1 MSEYL
6 VVKIPDGAMG
16 AVRKNLHAF
25 CKDNDIAVSDFGT
38 GFPLV
43 ETAERFAISNIFVTV
58 MQRARTVS
66 DLAALSPRNNPK
78 AQYERRTG
86 RSIFDRRNR

>member
-6 VVKIPDGAMG
+6 VVKVPEGALG
-16 AVRKNLHAF
+16 SVRKNLHAF
-25 CKDNDIAVSDFGT
+25 CKDQGITVSDFGT

-43 ETAERFAISNIFVTV
+43 EMSERFAISNIFVTV

-66 DLAALSPRNNPK
+66 DLCALSPRNNPV

-86 RSIFDRRNR
+86 RSVFDRRGR